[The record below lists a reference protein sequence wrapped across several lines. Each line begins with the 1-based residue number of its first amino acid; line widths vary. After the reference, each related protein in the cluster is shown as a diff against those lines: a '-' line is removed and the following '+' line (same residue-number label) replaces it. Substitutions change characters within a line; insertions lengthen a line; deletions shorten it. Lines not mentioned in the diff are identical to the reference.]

1 MKNTILAIAFCFST
15 INAFAQTVFDGNWID
30 INSNHIITIESNEY
44 RVDKVWNNNPL
55 FDINVEEQLI
65 KTKKYKLITRLFDE
79 INRHTIKKTYTFI
92 NKNTLLCRFKNNSI
106 DKKIT
111 YVRQPKTIINN

>member
-1 MKNTILAIAFCFST
+1 MKNIILAIAFCFSAICT
-15 INAFAQTVFDGNWID
+15 FAQTVFDGNWI
-30 INSNHIITIESNEY
+30 NNYSNHIITIKSDKYLVNE
-44 RVDKVWNNNPL
+44 VWNKNLLLN
-55 FDINVEEQLI
+55 IYMEEQII
-65 KTKKYKLITRLFDE
+65 KTKKYKLTTRLFDE
-79 INRHTIKKTYTFI
+79 INKCTVKKTYTFI